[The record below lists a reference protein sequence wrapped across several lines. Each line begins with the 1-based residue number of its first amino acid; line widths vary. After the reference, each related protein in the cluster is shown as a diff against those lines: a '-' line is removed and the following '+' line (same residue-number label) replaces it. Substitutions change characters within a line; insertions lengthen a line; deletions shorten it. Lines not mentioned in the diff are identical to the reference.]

1 MMQNRETITQRKDGR
16 FMGRFIVDY
25 DADGKVI
32 YQYIYGKTYNEA
44 EQKLRIAREIESL
57 YISGRCVTI
66 KNVYDEWLNAIVNR
80 VKESTY
86 ANYKMKFD
94 KHILPEFGD
103 MLCTEI
109 NSAKI
114 NAFIKKKTEH
124 GLSAGYVRD
133 LFTVFKAL
141 LTYAQEEYAFKLS
154 LKNVSLPK
162 VEKKKSQ
169 KMSDEQQEKLVSYV
183 KLHMDLTGLGVLL
196 SLFMGLRIGEL
207 CGLKWG
213 DIDIKHK
220 TLRVNRTVQR
230 ICKQNGSRRTMLVTS
245 TPKTSTSKR
254 CIAIPDFLISYLLKF
269 RGNDEDYVL
278 SGSEKVVEPRTMQY
292 RYKKLLEAASVE
304 NFNYHR
310 LRHTFATNCMEN
322 GFDAKTLSCVLGHST
337 IALTLDRYVHPN
349 RQYERRMMNSLSA
362 RM

>member
-1 MMQNRETITQRKDGR
+1 MLQAIETITKRTDGR
-16 FMGRFIVDY
+16 YMGRFIIDHETNGRPV
-25 DADGKVI
+25 
-32 YQYIYGKTYNEA
+32 YQYVYGKIYEEA
-44 EQKLRIAREIESL
+44 EQKLRIAREIASL
-57 YISGRCVTI
+57 YLSGHCITI
-66 KNVYDEWLNAIVNR
+66 NLVYEEWLNAIVNR

-86 ANYKMKFD
+86 ANYRMKFE

-114 NAFIKKKTEH
+114 NAFVKKKVDN

-133 LFTVFKAL
+133 LFIVFKAL
-141 LTYAQEEYAFKLS
+141 LTYAQEEYSFKLS

-162 VEKKKSQ
+162 TEKKKFQ
-169 KMSDEQQEKLVSYV
+169 KIDDDRQKKLVGYV
-183 KLHMDLTGLGVLL
+183 KSHMDLTGLGVLL

-213 DIDIKHK
+213 DIDITHK
-220 TLRVNRTVQR
+220 LLRVNRTVQR
-230 ICKQNGSRRTMLVTS
+230 ICKQNGSHKTLLVITE
-245 TPKTSTSKR
+245 PKSSDSKR
-254 CIAIPDFLISYLLKF
+254 CIAVPDFLIPYLLKF
-269 RGNDEDYVL
+269 RRNDEDYVL
-278 SGSEKVVEPRTMQY
+278 SGSEKLVEPRTMQY
-292 RYKKLLEAASVE
+292 RYKKLLEAADVE
-304 NFNYHR
+304 RSNYHQ
-310 LRHTFATNCMEN
+310 LRHTFATNCVEN
-322 GFDAKTLSCVLGHST
+322 GFDAKTLSIVLGHST